1 MGVLTRYLIRVHMG
15 PFLFALSGI
24 TALIFL
30 NSLSQ
35 RVGDL
40 VGKGLPWTVIVE
52 FLVLSLPH
60 VIALALPMAVLV
72 AVLYA
77 FNDLVAS
84 NEITALAAGGVPPR
98 RLMMPV
104 VGLGVLAATV
114 MYLFNDRVL
123 PESNHAL
130 KNLIVDLGR
139 KSPTLELRE
148 QVVNE
153 LRPAGG
159 SDLYFLTADR
169 IDHETSTLQN
179 VAIYDANDPL
189 RHRTT
194 YAARGEMAF
203 NDARTD
209 LYLTLYDGVV
219 HEAQDDREGGFQRLF
234 FDSQIVPMLG
244 VGNELERRAG
254 GTDRSDREMSIAM
267 LSENA
272 RSRETELDSL
282 RAAAHTHAVQMV
294 AFALG
299 EAKEEVVQKDGTV
312 LDPAEQIQTWRSR
325 SLPSIAGPDAM
336 TQEAASEARSRAARG
351 IALEQT
357 VNRFD
362 VEIHKKLAIAFA
374 CIVFTLI
381 GPPLAL
387 KFPRGGV
394 GLVIAASTIIF
405 SVYWVGLIAG
415 ESLADRRVAD
425 PAVTMWVSNAIFLT
439 AGIILSA
446 RMRRASVNTRGET
459 VADMMRETMRRIFR
473 RKRRGPREA
482 AVSAPTSA

>member
-1 MGVLTRYLIRVHMG
+1 MSVLTRYLIRVHMG

-77 FNDLVAS
+77 FNELVAS

-104 VGLGVLAATV
+104 VGLGVIAAVV
-114 MYLFNDRVL
+114 MYYFNDRVL
-123 PESNHAL
+123 PDSNHAL

-148 QVVNE
+148 QIVNE

-159 SDLYFLTADR
+159 SELYFLTADQ
-169 IDHETSTLQN
+169 IDHENSTLTN
-179 VAIYDANDPL
+179 VAIFDANDPV

-194 YAARGEMAF
+194 YAKRGEMAF
-203 NDARTD
+203 NAARTD
-209 LYLTLYDGVV
+209 LYLTLYDGYV
-219 HEAQDDREGGFQRLF
+219 HESQEDREGGFQRLF
-234 FDSQIVPMLG
+234 FDWQIVPLRG
-244 VGNELERRAG
+244 VGNELERRVG
-254 GTDRSDREMSIAM
+254 GTDRSDREMSIAL

-272 RSRETELDSL
+272 QQRVDELEALRDEGRE
-282 RAAAHTHAVQMV
+282 HAIRMV
-294 AFALG
+294 RFALADESVEG
-299 EAKEEVVQKDGTV
+299 WHDSDDPEAPKV
-312 LDPAEQIQTWRSR
+312 DPKEQIETWRTR
-325 SLPSIAGPDAM
+325 STPSMGGRDAM
-336 TQEAASEARSRAARG
+336 TQEAASEMRTRAARSV
-351 IALEQT
+351 ALEQT
-357 VNRFD
+357 VNRFGA
-362 VEIHKKLAIAFA
+362 EIHKKLAIAFA

-387 KFPRGGV
+387 RFPRGGV

-415 ESLADRRVAD
+415 ETLADRRIGD
-425 PAVTMWVSNAIFLT
+425 PAVTMWFSNVVFGI
-439 AGIILSA
+439 AGVILAA
-446 RMRRASVNTRGET
+446 RMGRATVNTRG
-459 VADMMRETMRRIFR
+459 ADIWDSITWLAWFR
-473 RKRRGPREA
+473 REGREQA
-482 AVSAPTSA
+482 

>member
-1 MGVLTRYLIRVHMG
+1 MG

-77 FNDLVAS
+77 FNDLAAS
-84 NEITALAAGGVPPR
+84 NEITALSAGGVRPR
-98 RLMMPV
+98 QLMMPV
-104 VGLGVLAATV
+104 VGLGILAAVV
-114 MYLFNDRVL
+114 MYWFNDRVL
-123 PESNHAL
+123 PDSNHAL
-130 KNLIVDLGR
+130 KNLILDIGR

-153 LRPAGG
+153 LRPGAG
-159 SDLYFLTADR
+159 SEIYFLTADR
-169 IDHETSTLQN
+169 IDHESATLAN
-179 VAIYDANDPL
+179 VAIYDANDPM

-194 YAARGEMAF
+194 YAARGAMAF
-203 NDARTD
+203 NEARTD

-219 HEAQDDREGGFQRLF
+219 HEAQADREGGFQRLYF
-234 FDSQIVPMLG
+234 HEQIVPLRG
-244 VGNELERRAG
+244 VGNELERQLG
-254 GTDRSDREMSIAM
+254 GSDRSDREMSIAL

-272 RSRETELDSL
+272 RTRALELDTL
-282 RAAAHTHAVQMV
+282 RAANLEQSIRAVHLALNDKGGEESV
-294 AFALG
+294 ATAEELAAWRGRSTASSGTRDALTQD
-299 EAKEEVVQKDGTV
+299 VV
-312 LDPAEQIQTWRSR
+312 A
-325 SLPSIAGPDAM
+325 
-336 TQEAASEARSRAARG
+336 EARSRAARG
-351 IALEQT
+351 VALEQT
-357 VNRFD
+357 VNRFN

-387 KFPRGGV
+387 RFPRGGI
-394 GLVIAASTIIF
+394 GLVVAASTVIF

-425 PAVTMWVSNAIFLT
+425 PAVTMWVSNVVFLV
-439 AGIILSA
+439 AGLLLAA
-446 RMRRASVNTRGET
+446 RMGRARSHARGGGLDEFWHGLRAKLRPSRA
-459 VADMMRETMRRIFR
+459 V
-473 RKRRGPREA
+473 GREA
-482 AVSAPTSA
+482 TT

>member
-1 MGVLTRYLIRVHMG
+1 MG

-98 RLMMPV
+98 RLMLPV
-104 VGLGVLAATV
+104 VGLGVIAATV
-114 MYLFNDRVL
+114 MFYFNDRVL

-139 KSPTLELRE
+139 KSPTLDLRE
-148 QVVNE
+148 QIVNE
-153 LRPAGG
+153 IRPAGG
-159 SDLYFLTADR
+159 SELYFLTADR
-169 IDHETSTLQN
+169 IDHETSTLTN
-179 VAIYDANDPL
+179 VAIYDGNDPL

-194 YAARGEMAF
+194 YAKRGEMAF
-203 NDARTD
+203 NEARTD

-219 HEAQDDREGGFQRLF
+219 HEAQDDREGGFQRLY
-234 FDSQIVPMLG
+234 FDWQIVPLRG

-254 GTDRSDREMSIAM
+254 GTERSDREMSIAM
-267 LSENA
+267 LADNA
-272 RSRETELDSL
+272 HQREAELDTLRDEGKLQSL
-282 RAAAHTHAVQMV
+282 QVVHYALDEGK
-294 AFALG
+294 AF
-299 EAKEEVVQKDGTV
+299 EEVHGAGLTSE
-312 LDPAEQIQTWRSR
+312 EQIALWQSR
-325 SLPSIAGPDAM
+325 STPSLGGTDAM
-336 TQEAASEARSRAARG
+336 SQEVSQESRSRAARAV
-351 IALEQT
+351 ALEQT
-357 VNRFD
+357 VNRFN

-387 KFPRGGV
+387 RFPRGGV
-394 GLVIAASTIIF
+394 GLVIAASTVIF

-425 PAVTMWVSNAIFLT
+425 PAVTMWMSNVVFLV
-439 AGIILSA
+439 AGIVLAA
-446 RMRRASVNTRGET
+446 RMSRASVNTRGGGLAEAWHGL
-459 VADMMRETMRRIFR
+459 VAKLLR
-473 RKRRGPREA
+473 RKPARFGSA
-482 AVSAPTSA
+482 APSTAL

>member
-1 MGVLTRYLIRVHMG
+1 MRVLTRYLIRVHMG

-77 FNDLVAS
+77 FNDLAAS
-84 NEITALAAGGVPPR
+84 NEITALAAGGVRPR
-98 RLMMPV
+98 QLMVPV
-104 VGLGVLAATV
+104 VGMGVLAAVV
-114 MYLFNDRVL
+114 MYWFNDRVL
-123 PESNHAL
+123 PDSNHAL
-130 KNLIVDLGR
+130 KNLILDIGR

-148 QVVNE
+148 QIVNE
-153 LRPAGG
+153 LRPGAG
-159 SDLYFLTADR
+159 SEIYFLTADR
-169 IDHETSTLQN
+169 IDHESATLAN
-179 VAIYDANDPL
+179 VAIYDSNDPM
-189 RHRTT
+189 RQRTT

-203 NDARTD
+203 NETRTD

-219 HEAQDDREGGFQRLF
+219 HEAQADRDGGFQRLYF
-234 FDSQIVPMLG
+234 HEQIVPLRG
-244 VGNELERRAG
+244 VGNELERQLG
-254 GTDRSDREMSIAM
+254 GSDRSDREMSIAL

-272 RSRETELDSL
+272 RSREVELDSL
-282 RAAAHTHAVQMV
+282 RAAGRAHAVRAVRIALDDKNGEEAV
-294 AFALG
+294 ATPDEVAVWRTRSTASSGTRDALMQD
-299 EAKEEVVQKDGTV
+299 VV
-312 LDPAEQIQTWRSR
+312 
-325 SLPSIAGPDAM
+325 
-336 TQEAASEARSRAARG
+336 SEARSRAARG
-351 IALEQT
+351 SALEQT

-387 KFPRGGV
+387 RFPRGGV
-394 GLVIAASTIIF
+394 GLVVAASTVIF

-425 PAVTMWVSNAIFLT
+425 PAVTMWVSNVVFLV
-439 AGIILSA
+439 AGILLAA
-446 RMRRASVNTRGET
+446 RMDRARSHARGGGFDEIWQGLRQKLRPS
-459 VADMMRETMRRIFR
+459 REV
-473 RKRRGPREA
+473 PSEA
-482 AVSAPTSA
+482 TT

>member
-52 FLVLSLPH
+52 FLILSLPH
-60 VIALALPMAVLV
+60 VVALALPMAVLV

-98 RLMMPV
+98 RLMLPV

-114 MYLFNDRVL
+114 MYYFNDRVL

-148 QVVNE
+148 QIVNE

-169 IDHETSTLQN
+169 IDHETSTMEN
-179 VAIYDANDPL
+179 VAIYDANDPM

-234 FDSQIVPMLG
+234 FESQIVPLRG
-244 VGNELERRAG
+244 VGNELERRVG

-272 RSRETELDSL
+272 RSREVELDSL
-282 RAAAHTHAVQMV
+282 RAAGEEHAVEAV
-294 AFALG
+294 RFALDDMKG
-299 EAKEEVVQKDGTV
+299 EWTRDGKTV
-312 LDPAEQIQTWRSR
+312 DAAEQIALWQSR
-325 SLPSIAGPDAM
+325 SIPSMGGKDAM
-336 TQEAASEARSRAARG
+336 TQELSSESRSRAARG
-351 IALEQT
+351 VALEQT

-415 ESLADRRVAD
+415 ESLADRRVAS
-425 PAVTMWVSNAIFLT
+425 PAVTMWVSNLVFLT

-446 RMRRASVNTRGET
+446 RMSRATVNTRGESA
-459 VADMMRETMRRIFR
+459 VDMLRATASRIFR
-473 RKRRGPREA
+473 RGRRSA
-482 AVSAPTSA
+482 AESA